1 MPAAV
6 AAAGSPMDAS
16 TNRKVLHD
24 LFLASI
30 WAKGAVGLL
39 QVVGG
44 TMLGLV
50 SRDQLTRLAVLV
62 TRPELA
68 EDPGD
73 SIARFVQHSAE
84 QFGHGTQVFASLYL
98 VAHGLVKIVLVVALL
113 RRQMWSY
120 PASLWILGGFI
131 GYQSWRYAQTHSPWL
146 VLLTALDILV
156 VALVWRE
163 WRLRKS
169 LGFHH

>member
-1 MPAAV
+1 MGN
-6 AAAGSPMDAS
+6 AG
-16 TNRKVLHD
+16 NRRGLHD

-30 WAKGAVGLL
+30 WTKGAVGLL

-44 TMLGLV
+44 AMLGLV
-50 SRDQLTRLAVLV
+50 NRDQLTRLAVLV
-62 TRPELA
+62 TQPELS
-68 EDPGD
+68 EDHGD
-73 SIARFVQHSAE
+73 AIAAFVRHSAE
-84 QFGHGTQVFASLYL
+84 QFGAGTQVFASLYL
-98 VAHGLVKIVLVVALL
+98 VVHGLIKIVLVVALL

-131 GYQSWRYAQTHSPWL
+131 GYQCWRYAQTQSSWL

-169 LGFHH
+169 VGFLHS